1 MSNFKAKI
9 RKYIMLE
16 LNLPHYEFSVTQ
28 SPPLKIF
35 DFIRKKFVALTP
47 EEWVR
52 QNFLKYL
59 VEEKNYPPSLI
70 FLEQTLKVFKM
81 QKRCDAVVYDKKGA
95 PLMIIEF
102 KAPEVAVNQKV
113 FDQIARYNISLKV
126 NYLIVSNGLKHF
138 CCSIDTEAKS
148 YSFMDDIPEYSA
160 L

>member
-1 MSNFKAKI
+1 
-9 RKYIMLE
+9 MLE

-28 SPPLKIF
+28 SPPIKIF
-35 DFIRKKFVALTP
+35 DFIRKKYVALTP

-59 VEEKNYPPSLI
+59 VEVKNYPPSLI
-70 FLEQTLKVFKM
+70 LLEQHLNVFKT

-102 KAPEVAVNQKV
+102 KAPEVAITQKV
-113 FDQIARYNISLKV
+113 FDQIARYNIPLNV
-126 NYLIVSNGLKHF
+126 IYLIVSNGLKHF
-138 CCSIDTEAKS
+138 CCSIDTAAKS
-148 YSFMDDIPEYSA
+148 YRFLEDIPEYSA

>member
-1 MSNFKAKI
+1 
-9 RKYIMLE
+9 MLE
-16 LNLPHYEFSVTQ
+16 LNLPHYEFSVKQ
-28 SPPLKIF
+28 SLPVKIF
-35 DFIRKKFVALTP
+35 DFIRKKYVALTP

-95 PLMIIEF
+95 PLVIIEF
-102 KAPEVAVNQKV
+102 KAPEVALTQKV

-126 NYLIVSNGLKHF
+126 NYLIVSNGLEHF
-138 CCSIDTEAKS
+138 CCSIDANTKS
-148 YSFMDDIPEYSA
+148 VRFMDDIPEYSV